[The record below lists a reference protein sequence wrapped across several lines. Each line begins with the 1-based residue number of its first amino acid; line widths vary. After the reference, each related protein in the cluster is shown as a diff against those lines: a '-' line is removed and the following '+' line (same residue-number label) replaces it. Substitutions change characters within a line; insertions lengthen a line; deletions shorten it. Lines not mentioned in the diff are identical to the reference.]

1 MKPPVDDEP
10 EEPEELDGAVIPTD
24 SEPATEDEAALPSW
38 LGPLDRLL
46 PPIVTVAAAVVLY
59 LALAAPPGSGSVFL
73 GIGGLYVVTGA
84 VVLLRLRARGELWI
98 LRPRG
103 GDLTFGGLVTLL
115 LYGMAYVFH
124 SLVTSSGQARFEWI
138 LQIYLRLGDP
148 FSDDRHWVGLA
159 AAAVGALEELTWRGG
174 VHAAL
179 EQRLGWL
186 RGNVVGVVLYAAAH
200 VGTLWALAGS
210 QGLNPL
216 LLLASLGCGVAW
228 TYLRL
233 RSDQQLVPVIWSH
246 ALFTWSLIE
255 FPLFV
260 KG

>member
-1 MKPPVDDEP
+1 VSEPVSEAEDEELGGAAIPAPNDPEPDDE
-10 EEPEELDGAVIPTD
+10 IP
-24 SEPATEDEAALPSW
+24 LPSW
-38 LGPLDRLL
+38 LGPLDRALPLVVTLATAALL
-46 PPIVTVAAAVVLY
+46 YFAFAMPPGRGSPFLWIGGFYVITGTVTV
-59 LALAAPPGSGSVFL
+59 
-73 GIGGLYVVTGA
+73 
-84 VVLLRLRARGELWI
+84 LRLRARGELSI

-115 LYGMAYVFH
+115 LYGSAYVFH
-124 SLVTSSGQARFEWI
+124 TLVTSSGQARFEWI

-148 FSDDRHWVGLA
+148 FSDDRHWVGLGA
-159 AAAVGALEELTWRGG
+159 AAIGALEELTWRGG

-186 RGNVVGVVLYAAAH
+186 RGNVVGVALYATSHA
-200 VGTLWALAGS
+200 GTLWALAGS

-216 LLLASLGCGVAW
+216 LLLASLGCGIAW

-233 RSDQQLVPVIWSH
+233 RSDQQLVPVLWSH

>member
-1 MKPPVDDEP
+1 VSDAGDD
-10 EEPEELDGAVIPTD
+10 EELDGAVIPAD
-24 SEPATEDEAALPSW
+24 PEAEVEGEAPLPSW
-38 LGPLDRLL
+38 LATLDRLF
-46 PPIVTVAAAVVLY
+46 PAIVTVATAAVLY
-59 LALAAPPGSGSVFL
+59 FALAAPPGRGAPFL
-73 GIGGLYVVTGA
+73 WIGGLYFVTGGVA
-84 VVLLRLRARGELWI
+84 LLRLRARGELWI

-103 GDLTFGGLVTLL
+103 GDLTFGGLVTVL
-115 LYGMAYVFH
+115 LYGVAYVFH
-124 SLVTSSGQARFEWI
+124 TLVTSSGQARFEWI

-148 FSDDRHWVGLA
+148 FAEGRLWVGLGA
-159 AAAVGALEELTWRGG
+159 AAIGALEELTWRGG

-186 RGNVVGVVLYAAAH
+186 RGNVVGVALYGASH

-210 QGLNPL
+210 EGLNPL
-216 LLLASLGCGVAW
+216 LLLASLGCGAAW

-260 KG
+260 RG